1 MTGTPSKAD
10 IHVATDTL
18 WTEAV
23 TWQAHRDRMAD
34 LAQQAQ
40 ALDAGRLEVGVFQLV
55 LHDYQEV
62 VRVVTERCTEG
73 TQRMAEISQTL
84 RQVADTY
91 DAEEA
96 KNDHMIRN
104 LY

>member
-1 MTGTPSKAD
+1 
-10 IHVATDTL
+10 
-18 WTEAV
+18 
-23 TWQAHRDRMAD
+23 MAD

-40 ALDAGRLEVGVFQLV
+40 ALDAGRLEAGVFQLV
-55 LHDYQEV
+55 LDSYQEV
-62 VRVVTERCTEG
+62 VRAVTERCTEG

-84 RQVADTY
+84 QQVAGTY

-96 KNDHMIRN
+96 KNDHMIRA